1 MSADDAVRTGASAAS
16 EPVALDELMS
26 AEPQR
31 KPRSRR
37 VLRRWLVVLASLV
50 LALFVGAGGL
60 AVSAVNVL
68 NSVKREPSML
78 PSGHATLAPSD
89 LNAKPINF
97 LLLGSD
103 SRGEDR
109 GRSDVMMLVHS
120 DPSRQKLYLISMPR
134 DLWVDIP
141 GHGTNKINAAY
152 AFGGASL
159 AVETVEDLLGVR
171 IENVA
176 VTDFDGFF
184 SIIDDLGGVTVTNE
198 LASASRGYTFPK
210 GELTLDG
217 AAALV
222 YVRERYDLPRGDF
235 DRAER
240 QRLVMKAIIDKLSSP
255 ETLANP
261 VKLLSVI
268 NRLSANVVVD
278 DTATTQHI
286 VGMVGELNLTNRPDV
301 VQLQVPVAGFG
312 TSSAGASFVRVD
324 EAGMNR
330 LSQALVNGTMDSYS
344 SEK

>member
-1 MSADDAVRTGASAAS
+1 MSADNAARAGTPATND
-16 EPVALDELMS
+16 PVAFDELLS
-26 AEPQR
+26 DDQQPKKKSGR
-31 KPRSRR
+31 G
-37 VLRRWLVVLASLV
+37 LRRWLFVLISLV
-50 LALFVGAGGL
+50 VALFVGAGAL

-78 PSGHATLAPSD
+78 PSGHATVAPEE
-89 LNAKPINF
+89 LNAKPMNF

-141 GHGTNKINAAY
+141 RHGTNKINAAY
-152 AFGGASL
+152 AFGGSAL
-159 AVETVEDLLGVR
+159 AVQTVENLLGVR

-184 SIIDDLGGVTVTNE
+184 GIIDELGGVTVTNKI
-198 LASASRGYTFPK
+198 ASASRGYTFPK
-210 GELTLDG
+210 GELHLDG
-217 AAALV
+217 AAALI

-240 QRLVMKAIIDKLSSP
+240 QRLVMKAIIDKVTSS
-255 ETLANP
+255 ETLTNP
-261 VKLLSVI
+261 ARLLSVI
-268 NRLSANVVVD
+268 NKLSANVTVD

-286 VGMVGELNLTNRPDV
+286 LGMVKELQLTNNPKI

-324 EAGMNR
+324 EAGMRR
-330 LSQALVNGTMDSYS
+330 LSEALVNGTMDSYQS
-344 SEK
+344 